1 MDRLQ
6 FELQEH
12 KFDVTICALVEL
24 ESELSV
30 AQPDVR
36 SHSRPGYD
44 SYHLLSFILITE
56 LL

>member
-24 ESELSV
+24 ESELTV